1 MKPSESVQEKNWD
14 GKGVVVCTVEV
25 LFSNIVRQVSK
36 FNLKLDVNQVS
47 ILTSAVSVC
56 ALSQYVS

>member
-1 MKPSESVQEKNWD
+1 MNLFKRKAGMEKELLF
-14 GKGVVVCTVEV
+14 VLFEV

-56 ALSQYVS
+56 ALSQYMS

>member
-1 MKPSESVQEKNWD
+1 MEKELLF
-14 GKGVVVCTVEV
+14 VLFEV

-56 ALSQYVS
+56 ALSQYMS